1 MQTKRGRDTQQ
12 PLRCTDRENS
22 TAGCHEALTY
32 VCLRQDVSQPVGST
46 AAPTLGGRR
55 RGGGGGGA
63 VDGLAD
69 PVLHVDAALAGCGS
83 PLRVTLDRAF
93 VF

>member
-22 TAGCHEALTY
+22 AAGCCEALTY
-32 VCLRQDVSQPVGST
+32 VCLRQDVSQPVGSA

-69 PVLHVDAALAGCGS
+69 PVLHVDAALAGRGS
-83 PLRVTLDRAF
+83 PL
-93 VF
+93 